1 MVDLGPLKPWP
12 PVFPWPPADDWVKI
26 ASVLSE
32 VTGEYMPLAAEIY
45 RDDLDWLCRSWQA
58 VLEIERMV
66 RAAACGL
73 VEQKW
78 SSSPSYS

>member
-26 ASVLSE
+26 ASVLNE

-45 RDDLDWLCRSWQA
+45 RDDLDWLCRSWQP
-58 VLEIERMV
+58 VLEIEWLV
-66 RAAACGL
+66 QQAAR
-73 VEQKW
+73 
-78 SSSPSYS
+78 